1 MTYKFSSFLS
11 SKKKYLR
18 LPNMLDEMLYWPF
31 QAFINN
37 ARTLEKGILSL
48 HMKER
53 YLTFMYFGRIS
64 EDCRGENDFSVRY
77 VI

>member
-1 MTYKFSSFLS
+1 
-11 SKKKYLR
+11 
-18 LPNMLDEMLYWPF
+18 MLYWPF

-37 ARTLEKGILSL
+37 ARTSEKGILSL

-64 EDCRGENDFSVRY
+64 EDCRGENDFSVRD
-77 VI
+77 VR